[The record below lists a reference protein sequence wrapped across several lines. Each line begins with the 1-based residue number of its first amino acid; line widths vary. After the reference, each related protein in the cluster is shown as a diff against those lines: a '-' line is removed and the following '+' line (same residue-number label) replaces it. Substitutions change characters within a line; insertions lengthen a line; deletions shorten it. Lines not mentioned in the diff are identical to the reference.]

1 MLKREYGSGKSE
13 MEMTLLSMKWTFIW
27 AFYQFSE
34 SLLHGLECFWLQ
46 VSSVHYKIFILW

>member
-46 VSSVHYKIFILW
+46 VSSVH